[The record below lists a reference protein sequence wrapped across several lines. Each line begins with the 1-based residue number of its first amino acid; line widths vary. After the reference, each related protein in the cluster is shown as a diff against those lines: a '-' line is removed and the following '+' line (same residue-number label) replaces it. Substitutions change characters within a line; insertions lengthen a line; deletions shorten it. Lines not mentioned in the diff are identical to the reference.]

1 MCRWSRKVI
10 GCPKGACIIE
20 VMVVTLIR
28 SLQECV
34 LDSSPRD
41 RTCRNRRLTA
51 RNRRWSEVLSG
62 VVFPR
67 PIVKDTTDLF
77 EKWHSHT

>member
-20 VMVVTLIR
+20 VMVMTLICA
-28 SLQECV
+28 LQEYV
-34 LDSSPRD
+34 LDLSPRD
-41 RTCRNRRLTA
+41 RTCRDGRSAA
-51 RNRRWSEVLSG
+51 RNRYWSKVLSG

-67 PIVKDTTDLF
+67 PIVNIRL
-77 EKWHSHT
+77 